1 MKKKICILYTGGTIG
16 MVATEYGYAP
26 KKNYISDVLS
36 QIPDLGHED
45 MPLWD
50 VVEFDPLLDSSN
62 MAVDQWVEIG
72 KAIEELFN
80 VKVKSVN
87 VMNYEGKA
95 KRAGRTNKMGRRA
108 DWKKAI
114 VTLAEGSIEII

>member
-16 MVATEYGYAP
+16 MVATEHGYAP
-26 KKNYISDVLS
+26 KKNYISDVLT

-62 MAVDQWVEIG
+62 MAVEQWVEIG
-72 KAIEELFN
+72 QAIESRYHDYDGFVLLQHCPLC
-80 VKVKSVN
+80 
-87 VMNYEGKA
+87 
-95 KRAGRTNKMGRRA
+95 
-108 DWKKAI
+108 WK
-114 VTLAEGSIEII
+114 T

>member
-26 KKNYISDVLS
+26 KKDYIADVLA

-62 MAVDQWVEIG
+62 MAVEQWVEIG
-72 KAIEELFN
+72 QAIAERYEKYDGFVVLHGTDTMSYTASALSFMLEN
-80 VKVKSVN
+80 L
-87 VMNYEGKA
+87 NYL
-95 KRAGRTNKMGRRA
+95 RHNP
-108 DWKKAI
+108 I
-114 VTLAEGSIEII
+114 